1 MLPLTPQAKLPLK
14 RHFLLKHQKNKSKS
28 ETYVKGNVGGG
39 VGPACG
45 ITFNTVCCWIQTLY
59 LRMSV

>member
-1 MLPLTPQAKLPLK
+1 MVTIVTKNMLPLIPQANPLK
-14 RHFLLKHQKNKSKS
+14 KHFSLKYQKKKLKLY

-45 ITFNTVCCWIQTLY
+45 ITFNTVCC
-59 LRMSV
+59 